1 MSMVSRFEPLS
12 PRIGAQALL
21 SRREMMDPAFAEACL
36 EALERYGVL
45 IFPRLNLSDEEQVV
59 FSGRLG
65 DIIPQGGKRAD
76 GSRDPIFKVSLDPK
90 HNEAAEYLKGTI
102 YWHIDGA
109 TDDIPARAT
118 MLSARRVSEVGGQ
131 TEFCNTYAAYD
142 DLPEAERPHYE
153 SLRIGHSL
161 EAANRLTTP
170 DPSEKELAIWR
181 ARGSV
186 KEHPLVWRHKS
197 GRKSLVLGATAGYI
211 VGMSAQ
217 DSRALLAK
225 LEAHATRRDI
235 VYQHQWQVG
244 DLVIWDN
251 CGTMHRVIPYPASSG
266 RMMHR
271 TTLHGVEAI
280 A

>member
-1 MSMVSRFEPLS
+1 MISRFQPLS
-12 PRIGAQALL
+12 PRIGARATLSCRELLEPQFAL
-21 SRREMMDPAFAEACL
+21 ECL
-36 EALERYGVL
+36 EALERFGVL
-45 IFPRLNLSDEEQVV
+45 IFPGLSLSDEEQVV

-109 TDDIPARAT
+109 TDDVPARAT
-118 MLSARRVSEVGGQ
+118 MLSARQISAVGGR

-142 DLPEAERPHYE
+142 DLPDAEKPYYE

-170 DPSEKELAIWR
+170 NPSDQELAVWR

-186 KEHPLVWRHKS
+186 KEHPLVWRHKT
-197 GRKSLVLGATAGYI
+197 GRKSLVLGATAGYV
-211 VGMSAQ
+211 VGLPAAAG
-217 DSRALLAK
+217 RALLAK
-225 LEAHATRRDI
+225 LEAHATRREI

-251 CGTMHRVIPYPASSG
+251 CGTMHRVIPYDASSG